1 MPEQSLFPSPER
13 TDERPL
19 LAAVEFEYLPSINDV
34 LAVSRQKFG
43 ISTLIRKWL
52 LIAEEKVCRI
62 AKVRGIE
69 TEVYVEWVY
78 AGKDRDGNRK
88 TKPVNRERLKTV
100 LLTQPLD
107 IEIHVWRP
115 DSRRTDVHNIFHK
128 SVLDGFVAAR
138 LFRVDDTT
146 QVKSLKMVYE
156 GINRDLALTKIER
169 TVRANENA
177 LRVARGRKPKRQSAR
192 ARFRFE
198 FYEAHDEHI

>member
-1 MPEQSLFPSPER
+1 MPEATLFPEAPR
-13 TDERPL
+13 DESRPL
-19 LAAVEFEYLPSINDV
+19 LAAVEFSHLPSINDV

-52 LIAEEKVCRI
+52 LIAEERVCKI

-69 TEVYVEWVY
+69 TETYPETVY
-78 AGKDRDGNRK
+78 AGRNQDGSRK
-88 TKPVNRERLKTV
+88 TKEVIRERIKTV

-115 DSRRTDVHNIFHK
+115 DSRRFDCHNIFHK
-128 SVLDGFVAAR
+128 PGLDGFVAAR
-138 LFRVDDTT
+138 LFVTDDTT
-146 QVKSLKMVYE
+146 QVKSLKMIYE
-156 GINRDLALTKIER
+156 GIDRDLALTKIER

-177 LRVARGRKPKRQSAR
+177 LRKAKGRKPKRQSTR

-198 FYEAHDEHI
+198 FYEAD